1 MKTLYIKK
9 GKDIF
14 AEGNSSDCAYI
25 IESGRFEV
33 SKAMGA
39 GEKKVLGVLEERDI
53 FGELGLVDGLPRT
66 ATVTAL
72 EDCSVSV
79 LTQETFSSLSKRNPK
94 ALVPILRI
102 LAKRLRAT
110 LQMVE
115 DFDNEAEKK

>member
-9 GKDIF
+9 GNDIF
-14 AEGNSSDCAYI
+14 EEGSSSDCAYI
-25 IESGRFEV
+25 IESGSVEV
-33 SKAMGA
+33 SKTMGP
-39 GEKKVLGVLEERDI
+39 GEKKVLGVLQERDI

-72 EDCSVSV
+72 EDCAVSV
-79 LTQETFSSLSKRNPK
+79 LTPETFASLSHRNPK

-110 LQMVE
+110 LKMVE
-115 DFDNEAEKK
+115 DFDNEACAE